1 MIRWM
6 AEHQVAAN
14 LLMIIILFAGAFG
27 VKNIKQEVFP
37 EMDLDLIIVAVP
49 YPGATPDEVEE
60 SIILPIEDTVS
71 GITGIKKI
79 NATAS
84 ENMGYIRIE
93 LQNDAD
99 KESVFD
105 DVKSAVERLTTLP
118 EEAETPQIQQ
128 PRIRREVLN
137 LTLYGEAPARSLIE
151 QAQVVRSTLLTHPDI
166 TQVDVEQPRGFEMTL
181 EISSKVLQ
189 QHALTLNQISKIINQ
204 ATLDLPGGKIQTSGG
219 DILIRTKEQRYTA
232 ADYANIPLLTSD
244 QGILRLGDIARI
256 SDGFEESDLSS
267 RFNGKP
273 AENIKVFRVGK
284 QTPTDVSNA
293 VRSKM
298 EEIKSQLP
306 SSIEMQIVNDRS
318 LVLRDRINLLMK
330 NLWLGLG
337 LVFLTLALFLR
348 IDLSFWIMMGIPI
361 SFAGALIAMPS
372 LDTTINMISLFAF
385 ILVLGIVVDDAIV
398 VGENIFAHQEM
409 GKTNINAAVDGAIEI
424 GPPVLITILTTIAA
438 FIPIYF
444 IPGVTGNI
452 FANIPNVLIVVLLFS
467 LIEAMLILPGHLSH
481 LNRVISFF
489 LAPLGK
495 ILEKPRNFFGPG
507 LVWISQK
514 PFRKILGKCIAYRY
528 AVFAFGIFL
537 QIFLMS

>member
-1 MIRWM
+1 M
-6 AEHQVAAN
+6 
-14 LLMIIILFAGAFG
+14 
-27 VKNIKQEVFP
+27 
-37 EMDLDLIIVAVP
+37 
-49 YPGATPDEVEE
+49 
-60 SIILPIEDTVS
+60 
-71 GITGIKKI
+71 
-79 NATAS
+79 
-84 ENMGYIRIE
+84 
-93 LQNDAD
+93 
-99 KESVFD
+99 
-105 DVKSAVERLTTLP
+105 
-118 EEAETPQIQQ
+118 
-128 PRIRREVLN
+128 
-137 LTLYGEAPARSLIE
+137 
-151 QAQVVRSTLLTHPDI
+151 VRSTLLTHPDI

-273 AENIKVFRVGK
+273 AETIKVFRVGK

-372 LDTTINMISLFAF
+372 LDTTINMISVSYTHLT
-385 ILVLGIVVDDAIV
+385 LPTKRIV
-398 VGENIFAHQEM
+398 
-409 GKTNINAAVDGAIEI
+409 
-424 GPPVLITILTTIAA
+424 
-438 FIPIYF
+438 
-444 IPGVTGNI
+444 
-452 FANIPNVLIVVLLFS
+452 
-467 LIEAMLILPGHLSH
+467 
-481 LNRVISFF
+481 
-489 LAPLGK
+489 
-495 ILEKPRNFFGPG
+495 
-507 LVWISQK
+507 
-514 PFRKILGKCIAYRY
+514 
-528 AVFAFGIFL
+528 
-537 QIFLMS
+537 